1 VVRLPRAP
9 NEKVNEAYSLYRQG
23 VPLVEIA
30 KRLEMPA
37 GTVRRWKSVY
47 KWDGERSNKSERSQ
61 KSERSE
67 SEQSAIAEL
76 VNSNLTD
83 KQKLFCVYYVKS
95 FNATKAYQK
104 AYGCSYETA
113 LTNGP
118 SLLGNARIRDE
129 IARLKQAKLN
139 KAMLEPEDIFQKYMD
154 IAFADITDYVEF
166 GKKTVP
172 VMGPFGPIVV
182 ENEETGEKK
191 ELTKEVNVVHF
202 KESSE
207 VDGTLISEIKQGRDG
222 ASIKLL
228 DRMKALQWLAEHM
241 DMATEEQKARIEALK
256 AKAQLYD
263 DGDTEDDGFI
273 EALAGK
279 VEDVWQDE

>member
-1 VVRLPRAP
+1 MPRAP

-172 VMGPFGPIVV
+172 VMGSFGPIVIK
-182 ENEETGEKK
+182 NEETGEKK

>member
-1 VVRLPRAP
+1 MPRAP

-47 KWDGERSNKSERSQ
+47 KWDG
-61 KSERSE
+61 ERSE

-172 VMGPFGPIVV
+172 VMGSFGPIVIK
-182 ENEETGEKK
+182 NEETGEKK

-263 DGDTEDDGFI
+263 NGDTEDDGFI

>member
-1 VVRLPRAP
+1 MPRAP

>member
-1 VVRLPRAP
+1 MPRAP

-172 VMGPFGPIVV
+172 VMGSFGPIVIK
-182 ENEETGEKK
+182 NEETGEKK

-228 DRMKALQWLAEHM
+228 TA
-241 DMATEEQKARIEALK
+241 
-256 AKAQLYD
+256 
-263 DGDTEDDGFI
+263 
-273 EALAGK
+273 
-279 VEDVWQDE
+279 

>member
-1 VVRLPRAP
+1 MPRAP

-47 KWDGERSNKSERSQ
+47 KWDGERSNKSERSENG
-61 KSERSE
+61 ERSE
-67 SEQSAIAEL
+67 STVSAIIEL
-76 VNSNLTD
+76 DNSSLTD

-191 ELTKEVNVVHF
+191 ELTKEVNVVNF

-222 ASIKLL
+222 ASIKLA

-263 DGDTEDDGFI
+263 NGDTEDDGFI

>member
-1 VVRLPRAP
+1 MPRAP

-263 DGDTEDDGFI
+263 NGDTEDDGFI

>member
-1 VVRLPRAP
+1 MPRAP

-172 VMGPFGPIVV
+172 VMGSFGPIVIK
-182 ENEETGEKK
+182 NEETGEKK

-263 DGDTEDDGFI
+263 NGDTEDDGFI